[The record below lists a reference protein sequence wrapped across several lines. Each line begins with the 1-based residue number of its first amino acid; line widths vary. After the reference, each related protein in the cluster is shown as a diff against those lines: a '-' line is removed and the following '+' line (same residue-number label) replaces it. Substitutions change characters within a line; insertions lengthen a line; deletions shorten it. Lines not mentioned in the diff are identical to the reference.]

1 MMIMA
6 PFADISDF
14 RDLDSINAYR
24 ELTEK
29 GIFSRGEMLG
39 YLRYKSRDNART
51 PMQWEDSENAGFST
65 GKPWIMVNPNYH
77 DSNAKEQV
85 GMDVG
90 LMDEDWEGAVGYYPD

>member
-1 MMIMA
+1 
-6 PFADISDF
+6 
-14 RDLDSINAYR
+14 
-24 ELTEK
+24 
-29 GIFSRGEMLG
+29 MLG

-90 LMDEDWEGAVGYYPD
+90 LMDADWEGAVGYYPD